1 MNRRIAI
8 VTILTALCL
17 ALPAAAASTVIS
29 LGNGVLEVSAGQTA
43 SLPVSVAD
51 VQDLYGVEI
60 HLQFDPAVVQVADA
74 DANTDGVQVV
84 SGGFL
89 SADFVAQ
96 NRADNQAGTIDY
108 AATQIN
114 PSEPKRGSGTLLT
127 IQFQGVGAGRTSE
140 LEVIDQILSTL
151 DGEIIPATV
160 VSGEIRVDGSATS
173 AGTAT
178 PSPQPGSPTIA
189 PSASPTTPPSATATA
204 ASSTREDAPTATR
217 AFTNTPVPAAPDAT
231 APSATPG
238 QAAGAPPATRTG
250 QAVGATATRTPQA
263 LATEAPAA
271 GGVTV
276 APSPFVADAP
286 ASGSTPEAA
295 QPTPVLVA
303 KAPSGNTGKAILE
316 PGVREKAGAGE
327 QQQGQ
332 SKQPAFS
339 GLLIAAGVL
348 LGLAVVAGA
357 VVFWLSLR
365 RRRA

>member
-8 VTILTALCL
+8 VTILTALWL

-43 SLPVSVAD
+43 SLPVTVAD

-74 DANTDGVQVV
+74 DANTDGVQVAA
-84 SGGFL
+84 GGFL
-89 SADFVAQ
+89 AADFVAQ

-160 VSGEIRVDGSATS
+160 VSGEIRVNGSATS
-173 AGTAT
+173 AGAAT
-178 PSPQPGSPTIA
+178 PSPQPGSPTTA
-189 PSASPTTPPSATATA
+189 PSASPTTPPSATATT

-217 AFTNTPVPAAPDAT
+217 AFTNTP
-231 APSATPG
+231 
-238 QAAGAPPATRTG
+238 ATRTR
-250 QAVGATATRTPQA
+250 QPVGATATRTPQT
-263 LATEAPAA
+263 LATEAPAV
-271 GGVTV
+271 GVVVTV

-286 ASGSTPEAA
+286 ASGSTPEAT
-295 QPTPVLVA
+295 QPTPALVA
-303 KAPSGNTGKAILE
+303 KSQSGNTGKAILE
-316 PGVREKAGAGE
+316 PGAREKVGAGE

-332 SKQPAFS
+332 SKQPPLS